1 MNELMFDWD
10 KTRLI
15 FIIDLMVVN
24 RVYLKAFTKNIRM
37 LKMSENVSYLYSL
50 IKHSGAL
57 LVI

>member
-24 RVYLKAFTKNIRM
+24 RVYLKALTTNIRM
-37 LKMSENVSYLYSL
+37 LKISVNVSYLYS
-50 IKHSGAL
+50 
-57 LVI
+57 